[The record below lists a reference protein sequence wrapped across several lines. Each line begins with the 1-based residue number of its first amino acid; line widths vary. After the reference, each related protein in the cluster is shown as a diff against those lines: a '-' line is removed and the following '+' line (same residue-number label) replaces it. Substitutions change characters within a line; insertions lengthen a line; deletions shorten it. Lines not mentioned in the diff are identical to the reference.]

1 MKNNKTKDLLVRR
14 MVSRELFM
22 KFLYQNQL
30 LGGSWSDLYEK
41 LNAFLDGVEDDAM
54 EIHKESGGRE
64 LDELETYRDAL
75 LDGSYL
81 LDMANAIEN
90 NIEEIDSY
98 INKYARNWTV
108 ETLPN
113 VDVSI
118 LRVAIAEI
126 KYTAIVP
133 GGVACDQA
141 VILAKKYCDDN
152 AYKYINGILG
162 SVIGEK

>member
-1 MKNNKTKDLLVRR
+1 MKNNKVNDLLVRR
-14 MVSRELFM
+14 VVSRELFM
-22 KFLYQNQL
+22 KFLYQNEL
-30 LGGSWSDLYEK
+30 LEAGWEDLYQK
-41 LNAFLDGVEDDAM
+41 LDTFLDGVEDDAM
-54 EIHKESGGRE
+54 EIHIENGGRE
-64 LDELETYRDAL
+64 LDQLETYRDVV

-81 LDMANAIEN
+81 IDMSRAIES
-90 NIEEIDSY
+90 NISEIDEY

-108 ETLPN
+108 ETLPK

-118 LRVAIAEI
+118 LRIAIAEI

-133 GGVACDQA
+133 NGVACDQA

-162 SVIGEK
+162 SVIGE